1 MNPEQPPHQPENAP
15 GSADASLG
23 MAPEI
28 SRRVASIL
36 DAVEREA
43 ARLRAEAREEALRY
57 LEESRRRADGLVA
70 ERQRRIAALS
80 EELVA
85 KSEAVVARLD
95 DAAPVRQGF
104 ENLVRALGDA
114 AERLSHERATS
125 EEEFAPPP
133 FPGSGTMPAPPPAE
147 PRSHDPVYSPPPEP
161 VYSPPPPPPPA
172 QAYQPPPAPL
182 EYSPPPPPPQPEPQ
196 PEMNYAPPTEQRHAQ
211 PEQQPPPPAFEPPP
225 VANQTPPIGE
235 PDDGSGGYDAYRDFS
250 TQPHPARAPSVPEW
264 QPEPQAEQVPV
275 ATAPGW
281 RELDDAKMVAIQLAA
296 TGATRAG
303 VRDHL
308 QRGLGIPDATTI
320 LDEVFGVGSRDDTRV
335 PWTTGPR

>member
-1 MNPEQPPHQPENAP
+1 MNANPPPQQPENGP
-15 GSADASLG
+15 GSADANLG

-43 ARLRAEAREEALRY
+43 ARLRAEARDEAMRYSEEA
-57 LEESRRRADGLVA
+57 RRHADGLVA
-70 ERQRRIAALS
+70 ERQRRIAVLS
-80 EELVA
+80 DELVA

-114 AERLSHERATS
+114 AERLAHERAAS
-125 EEEFAPPP
+125 EEEFAPPA
-133 FPGSGTMPAPPPAE
+133 FPGSATAPAPPAPEPQLQEPA
-147 PRSHDPVYSPPPEP
+147 YSPPPEP
-161 VYSPPPPPPPA
+161 AYFPPPPPPQPA
-172 QAYQPPPAPL
+172 QAYQPAAPYQPAPAYQPPAPPAYQPPPAPL
-182 EYSPPPPPPQPEPQ
+182 EYAPPPPQPEP
-196 PEMNYAPPTEQRHAQ
+196 P
-211 PEQQPPPPAFEPPP
+211 
-225 VANQTPPIGE
+225 
-235 PDDGSGGYDAYRDFS
+235 
-250 TQPHPARAPSVPEW
+250 QPHPARAPSVPEW
-264 QPEPQAEQVPV
+264 QPEPEPAQAPI
-275 ATAPGW
+275 TDAPGW

-296 TGATRAG
+296 SGATRAG

-308 QRGLGIPDATTI
+308 QRGLGIPDAGTI